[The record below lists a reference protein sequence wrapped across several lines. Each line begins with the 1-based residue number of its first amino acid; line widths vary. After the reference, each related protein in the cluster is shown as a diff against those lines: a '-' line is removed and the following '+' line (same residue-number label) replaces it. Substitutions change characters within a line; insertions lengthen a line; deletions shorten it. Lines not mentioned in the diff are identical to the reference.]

1 MNGFQTILIAKSIA
15 QAAFADAKTDPSSY
29 AARDVVRLYK
39 VADGLQAFSSQS
51 YVEAMMHI
59 EDDAIASLQ
68 LSGYVKAG
76 E

>member
-1 MNGFQTILIAKSIA
+1 
-15 QAAFADAKTDPSSY
+15 
-29 AARDVVRLYK
+29 
-39 VADGLQAFSSQS
+39 LQAFSSQS

-68 LSGYVKAG
+68 LSGYIKTG